1 MHVKAKK
8 IAFGGMLLALTIIF
22 MMLGSL
28 IETGTLFLLAAA
40 SFFVGLI
47 WREFGAGSGV
57 AFWGAGVLLG
67 LFSAPNKFYVITYA
81 VMGLY
86 ILIVEIVGLKLGRM
100 SDRINRKALFWI
112 VKYVVVNLIFL
123 PAVLLFQEVLFVR
136 EISGWMSVIVIAAG
150 QVFLFLYDRAYEY
163 FQGVLWNKMRGRFLH
178 CYMYTDANL
187 FCVDVYKRQICSFPQ
202 DLRTAGRHI
211 TSITRKWNLT
221 RKS

>member
-22 MMLGSL
+22 MMLGSI

-40 SFFVGLI
+40 SFFVGII

-57 AFWGAGVLLG
+57 AFWG
-67 LFSAPNKFYVITYA
+67 
-81 VMGLY
+81 
-86 ILIVEIVGLKLGRM
+86 
-100 SDRINRKALFWI
+100 
-112 VKYVVVNLIFL
+112 VKYVVFNLIFL

-163 FQGVLWNKMRGRFLH
+163 FQGVLWNKMRGRFL
-178 CYMYTDANL
+178 N
-187 FCVDVYKRQICSFPQ
+187 
-202 DLRTAGRHI
+202 
-211 TSITRKWNLT
+211 
-221 RKS
+221 

>member
-8 IAFGGMLLALTIIF
+8 ITFGGMLLALTIIF
-22 MMLGSL
+22 MMLGSI

-40 SFFVGLI
+40 SFFVGII

-67 LFSAPNKFYVITYA
+67 LFVAPNKFYVITYA

-86 ILIVEIVGLKLGRM
+86 ILIVEIVWLKLGRM

-112 VKYVVVNLIFL
+112 VKYVVFNLIFL

-163 FQGVLWNKMRGRFLH
+163 FQGVLWNKMRGRLL
-178 CYMYTDANL
+178 N
-187 FCVDVYKRQICSFPQ
+187 
-202 DLRTAGRHI
+202 
-211 TSITRKWNLT
+211 
-221 RKS
+221 

>member
-22 MMLGSL
+22 MMLGSI

-40 SFFVGLI
+40 SFFVGII
-47 WREFGAGSGV
+47 WREFWRPEAAWRSGEP
-57 AFWGAGVLLG
+57 ACFSDCLL
-67 LFSAPNKFYVITYA
+67 APNKFYVITYA

-86 ILIVEIVGLKLGRM
+86 ILIVEIVWLKLGRM

-112 VKYVVVNLIFL
+112 VKYVVFNLIFL

-163 FQGVLWNKMRGRFLH
+163 FQGVLWNKMRGRFL
-178 CYMYTDANL
+178 N
-187 FCVDVYKRQICSFPQ
+187 
-202 DLRTAGRHI
+202 
-211 TSITRKWNLT
+211 
-221 RKS
+221 

>member
-22 MMLGSL
+22 MMLGSI

-40 SFFVGLI
+40 SFFVGII
-47 WREFGAGSGV
+47 WREFGAGS
-57 AFWGAGVLLG
+57 VLLG
-67 LFSAPNKFYVITYA
+67 LFIAPNKFYVITYA

-86 ILIVEIVGLKLGRM
+86 ILIVEIVWLKLGRM

-112 VKYVVVNLIFL
+112 VKYVVFNLIFL

-163 FQGVLWNKMRGRFLH
+163 FQGVLWNKMRGRLL
-178 CYMYTDANL
+178 N
-187 FCVDVYKRQICSFPQ
+187 
-202 DLRTAGRHI
+202 
-211 TSITRKWNLT
+211 
-221 RKS
+221 